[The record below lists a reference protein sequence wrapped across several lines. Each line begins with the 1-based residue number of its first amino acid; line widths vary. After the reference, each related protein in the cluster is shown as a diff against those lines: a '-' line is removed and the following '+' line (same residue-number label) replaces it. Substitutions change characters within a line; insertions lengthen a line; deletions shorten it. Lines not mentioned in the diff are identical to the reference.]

1 MTTSGKQSPIQWM
14 VRATGVFTYI
24 YTKGLLAEVKM
35 VDLILS
41 QDNQEFEALV
51 SSMQD
56 HAGEEDQ
63 HQQETLS
70 DYGSDEEEYDQL
82 FMEIMSRQ
90 GSAEERTDIN
100 GEGVAEQDQDMD
112 LSLG

>member
-1 MTTSGKQSPIQWM
+1 M
-14 VRATGVFTYI
+14 FTYI